1 MNIRELSLFKH
12 LAATLHFGKTS
23 QACNITP
30 SGLTRAIQ
38 RLESE
43 LDDKLFHRDNR
54 TVSLTP
60 TGHLFKKYADDTI
73 QRWMELQNE
82 LAADHNPRGEI
93 SLYCSVTAMMSILPD
108 LLAQFRTQ
116 FPGIAV
122 NIDTGDPAKA
132 LTKLQE
138 EEVDLT
144 IAALPDKLPPSLQYI
159 KIVETPLLFIG
170 SKNYP
175 EIVKNNTESISWDI
189 TPLILAEQG
198 LSRTRLDKWLKDH
211 NIQPNI
217 YAQVAGNEAIIAMV
231 NMGCGIGLIPELV
244 LEKSPLQKQIT
255 ILKQGPDLGIFTV
268 AICTK
273 RKNRNKQAVQHFW
286 DVAQQ
291 STKSPNYRL
300 GSIR

>member
-1 MNIRELSLFKH
+1 MNIRELTLFKH
-12 LAATLHFGKTS
+12 LATTLHFGKTS

-60 TGHLFKKYADDTI
+60 TGHIFKKYADDTI
-73 QRWMELQNE
+73 QRWMVLQNE
-82 LAADHNPRGEI
+82 LAGEDNPGGEI

-108 LLAQFRTQ
+108 LLARFRNQ

-122 NIDTGDPAKA
+122 KIDTGDAAKA

-144 IAALPDKLPPSLQYI
+144 IAALPDKLPSNLQYI
-159 KIVETPLLFIG
+159 KIIETPLLFIG

-175 EIVKNNTESISWDI
+175 EIVKNNTKSISWDT

-198 LSRTRLDKWLKDH
+198 LSRTRLDKWLKNR

-244 LEKSPLQKQIT
+244 QEKSPLQKQIT
-255 ILKQGPDLGIFTV
+255 TLEQGPNLGNFTV

-286 DVAQQ
+286 GVAQQ
-291 STKSPNYRL
+291 STTKL
-300 GSIR
+300 GTG